1 MLFRA
6 IFLQFGPCW
15 WSAQFLPYSA
25 IFAQLPV
32 AWKESTSNNQCD
44 NVILIEKG
52 IDATPHA
59 SLWLLSC
66 QEYRLLQKDAVQYC
80 PWNWWAYPS
89 HVISASTCC
98 SCQPSISLQ
107 EWLTTVRCGLRSG
120 KSLHV
125 TICVKKSLGSRTR
138 HRFVFVTYLLNRC
151 HYCTSTWDRPWHD
164 VGGWLVVTKADCDLG
179 L

>member
-1 MLFRA
+1 MERA
-6 IFLQFGPCW
+6 IF
-15 WSAQFLPYSA
+15 AVHFLCSFCSIPIGWKGSTNNSQCHNCYPDA
-25 IFAQLPV
+25 EEHKRHPFMPV
-32 AWKESTSNNQCD
+32 GGRSVARSI
-44 NVILIEKG
+44 V
-52 IDATPHA
+52 
-59 SLWLLSC
+59 
-66 QEYRLLQKDAVQYC
+66 QKDAVQYC